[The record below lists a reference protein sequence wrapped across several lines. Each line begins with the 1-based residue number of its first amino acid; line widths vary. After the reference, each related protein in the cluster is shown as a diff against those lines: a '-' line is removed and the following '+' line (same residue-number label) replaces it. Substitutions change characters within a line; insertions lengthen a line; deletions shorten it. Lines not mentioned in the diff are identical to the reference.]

1 MAMETR
7 DWIMLAIGLGV
18 GALVF
23 SAIGKSLLTSAYK
36 LTASEVKK
44 LERKARERAK
54 KEEKA
59 IEALK

>member
-1 MAMETR
+1 MAEPK
-7 DWIMLAIGLGV
+7 DVLLGAILGFSL
-18 GALVF
+18 GFLVF
-23 SAIGKSLLTSAYK
+23 SAMGQSLLTSAYK